1 MPRKLRLGLTG
12 SKHKNKKL
20 KVVTD
25 ELDQQQAEQVV
36 PCELTFDDIDPSEID
51 QEVKNVLNRLI
62 NQVRNEHKVAWS
74 KAWCNLLD
82 AASDYND
89 VSFAVQSLSQK
100 CQGLACSEPYVRWR
114 KCVKG
119 LLAASGRQLRV
130 EQRTP
135 GFGWCMLLGGH
146 VCLCKREPC
155 LYCDLP
161 CIDPPAKMC
170 WLWEPGNCE
179 CDMV

>member
-62 NQVRNEHKVAWS
+62 NQVHNEQKVAWR
-74 KAWCNLLD
+74 KAWSTLFEFRRRL
-82 AASDYND
+82 
-89 VSFAVQSLSQK
+89 
-100 CQGLACSEPYVRWR
+100 GL
-114 KCVKG
+114 
-119 LLAASGRQLRV
+119 
-130 EQRTP
+130 
-135 GFGWCMLLGGH
+135 
-146 VCLCKREPC
+146 
-155 LYCDLP
+155 
-161 CIDPPAKMC
+161 
-170 WLWEPGNCE
+170 
-179 CDMV
+179 